1 MALHGLTV
9 DAGVLAAPPEDASA
23 DDANRYVDNL
33 LTLSELLS
41 EPWIAIYLSERASD
55 TLMRDGLYPLH
66 EQLKSLFKKHRI
78 TKFSVND
85 VDAVVGRLLQLTP
98 HFETYF
104 KISDVLLESVETQ
117 PDVLRLCSG
126 TNLQSDLARCIVL
139 IAVLRA
145 HCQHGHADHSLIL
158 RRTEGRTIRVKAVV
172 EHLEHSRDDI
182 PALPGP
188 PGVFEGNVLACDDL
202 PGLVSSLDARSILLR
217 ATDDVGIDA
226 AVRVA
231 VCNARLQRGDPM
243 GWDCTPRRRIGS
255 KFHASLARLNA
266 TPELAERI
274 LRAIV
279 ETLEQLNMA
288 HSHALRVSSGPNAAQ
303 LVRGSDGAK
312 ASRRDIDTDYHLHY
326 WMCPGD
332 TVELAWL
339 SYPHDD
345 FVCPE

>member
-1 MALHGLTV
+1 MALYGLTV

-23 DDANRYVDNL
+23 DDTTRYVDNL

-41 EPWIAIYLSERASD
+41 EPWIAIYLSQRASD
-55 TLMRDGLYPLH
+55 TLMNDGLYPLH
-66 EQLKSLFKKHRI
+66 DQLKTLFKKHQI

-85 VDAVVGRLLQLTP
+85 VDVVVGRLLQLTP
-98 HFETYF
+98 YFETYF

-126 TNLQSDLARCIVL
+126 TSLQSDLARCIVL

-158 RRTEGRTIRVKAVV
+158 RRTAGRTIQVKAVI

-182 PALPGP
+182 PALPKP
-188 PGVFEGNVLACDDL
+188 PEVFEGDVLACDDL
-202 PGLVSSLDARSILLR
+202 PGLISSLDARSILLR

-231 VCNARLQRGDPM
+231 VCNARVLRGIAMDWDSTPQRR
-243 GWDCTPRRRIGS
+243 TGS
-255 KFHASLARLNA
+255 KFHSSLARLNA

-279 ETLEQLNMA
+279 ETVEQLNMA
-288 HSHALRVSSGPNAAQ
+288 GTHALREGGGGNAAQ
-303 LVRGSDGAK
+303 LSRGSDGAR
-312 ASRRDIDTDYHLHY
+312 AWRRDIDRDHHLHY
-326 WMCPGD
+326 WICSGD
-332 TVELAWL
+332 VVELAWL

-345 FVCPE
+345 FTCPE